1 MFPSNSNN
9 NLNNTGN
16 ELPVSYSHVDQSFF
30 HSRPFLHEITTLNPN
45 SLHPNLNS
53 KQEEEEEQQ
62 QQQGPHHHPLSFFYI
77 PSPFEDDDVS
87 LFQQHHHYDHHHDH
101 VHDMPLHDSQAP
113 PLTTMREAVA
123 ANNTLAD
130 DHGQTTTTST
140 TLNIKMVDWDSNK
153 NHGEMMN
160 MDQPQIPRR
169 RPCKRD
175 RHSKINTARGLR
187 DRRMRLSL
195 EVARKFFWLQDALHF
210 DKASKTV
217 EWLLIQA
224 TPEIKK
230 LVGDCKHMM
239 SSTKSTSPATSESC
253 EVISGIDEAAT
264 NTNIHINIDGGNDCD
279 DKLIRSCEIQPSAK
293 ERKVARRQLSRKTA
307 FHPLSKASREKAR
320 ARAREKAREKQ
331 RTHQRV
337 VDVDDQSKKQRG
349 DQENLSRLSSWSP
362 FETGEESAGTQSHNN
377 NNININSLEGLVHH
391 EIEEPM
397 SSCQVGDHP
406 DLVVDHGTTH
416 DPLVIMGKW
425 SPPSIFSSLHQ
436 NIGISQEHH
445 QFADFQFLGKPW
457 EVYNNTHNLF

>member
-1 MFPSNSNN
+1 M
-9 NLNNTGN
+9 
-16 ELPVSYSHVDQSFF
+16 V
-30 HSRPFLHEITTLNPN
+30 RP
-45 SLHPNLNS
+45 
-53 KQEEEEEQQ
+53 
-62 QQQGPHHHPLSFFYI
+62 
-77 PSPFEDDDVS
+77 
-87 LFQQHHHYDHHHDH
+87 
-101 VHDMPLHDSQAP
+101 
-113 PLTTMREAVA
+113 
-123 ANNTLAD
+123 
-130 DHGQTTTTST
+130 TTTST

-169 RPCKRD
+169 RSCKRD

-253 EVISGIDEAAT
+253 ELRDPAFGQREKGCPPAIVKEDRIS
-264 NTNIHINIDGGNDCD
+264 
-279 DKLIRSCEIQPSAK
+279 PS
-293 ERKVARRQLSRKTA
+293 
-307 FHPLSKASREKAR
+307 SKASREKAR

-397 SSCQVGDHP
+397 SSCQ
-406 DLVVDHGTTH
+406 
-416 DPLVIMGKW
+416 
-425 SPPSIFSSLHQ
+425 FSASKHW
-436 NIGISQEHH
+436 NFQEHH